1 MFGLQ
6 IGPRQL
12 CFTPCLPSQWRR
24 AEITLRRDGRT
35 LRFILARGATAAA
48 LTPTVPADALVLWPG
63 QMLDWA
69 VLAGPRCFLVPLL
82 DGGAATPLE
91 SAANSARSDALST
104 LPAPG

>member
-1 MFGLQ
+1 
-6 IGPRQL
+6 
-12 CFTPCLPSQWRR
+12 
-24 AEITLRRDGRT
+24 
-35 LRFILARGATAAA
+35 
-48 LTPTVPADALVLWPG
+48 
-63 QMLDWA
+63 MLDWA